1 MHFGE
6 HITIDGH
13 RKVLKK
19 TFTLPPTM
27 KNFLY
32 IAVAVVIA
40 VSANSISAIWARQDN
55 KFSLWLLAVILIS
68 PLVFITYGVVTSR
81 IGVALSSTIIDA
93 LLIVGT
99 ILVGLVLFDEWNKIL
114 SLQYV
119 GMAFALVGISLIL
132 FSPYF
137 TK

>member
-1 MHFGE
+1 
-6 HITIDGH
+6 
-13 RKVLKK
+13 
-19 TFTLPPTM
+19 M

-32 IAVAVVIA
+32 IMIAVMVA
-40 VSANSISAIWARQDN
+40 VSANSISAIWAKQDH

-68 PLVFITYGVVTSR
+68 PLVFITYGLVTSR
-81 IGVALSSTIIDA
+81 IGVALASSVIDS

-99 ILVGLVLFDEWNKIL
+99 IAVGLILFKEWDKIL

-119 GMAFALVGISLIL
+119 GIVFALLGISLIL